1 MRKERCELCGYRIE
15 PGCIER
21 HHVVPTHVTEQAGL
35 PESQTLRLCR
45 NCHREV
51 HLWYSD
57 NVTDVAYNPEYKRF
71 ITRSLLEMAKEYDSV
86 FNSYMKHKKKQTKPA
101 KLL

>member
-15 PGCIER
+15 HGRIER

-45 NCHREV
+45 NCHREA
-51 HLWYSD
+51 HAWYLA
-57 NVTDVAYNPEYKRF
+57 NVIDVAYNPESKRF
-71 ITRSLLEMAKEYDSV
+71 ITRSLLEMAKEYGSV
-86 FNSYMKHKKKQTKPA
+86 FNSYMKYKKKRTKPA